1 MERKAAFYLGKEY
14 DPQTQRVLDDKP
26 VMYDSRD
33 LTTHAVCIGM
43 TGSGKTGLGVT
54 LLEEAALDGI
64 PSLIIDPKGD
74 MTNLLLTFPDLKPSD
89 FEPWVNLDDARRKD
103 QTVPEYAAA
112 IAQTWAKGLADWGQ
126 SGERI
131 RRLKESA
138 EFLIYTPGS
147 DAGLPLSVLRNF
159 QAPPLSWDEDEETLL
174 EMISG
179 TVSGLLALVGIQA
192 DPIQSREHI
201 LLSRVFEE
209 FWRRGRDLDLPQL
222 IEAIQRPPIAKL
234 GVFDLETVYPERER
248 FQLAMALNR
257 LVAAPSFAAWLKGE
271 AFDIERL
278 LWAPGGKPRVSIF
291 YIAHLDDAERMFFVT
306 LLLEQVIGWMRRQ
319 PGTTS
324 LRAILYFDELF
335 GYFPPHPA
343 NPASK
348 RPLLTLLKMARA
360 FGLGLMLTTQN
371 PVDLD
376 YKGLTNAGTWFIGK
390 LQTDRDKARV
400 LEGMEGV
407 ITESN
412 TLLDRAYLDRLIS
425 SLGPRVFVLH
435 NVHAPRPIL
444 YQTRWALSYLRGPL
458 TRAQVR
464 DLMRPFKSAEP
475 APRPQT
481 AVGPAVAPQAANYA
495 TAPVPA
501 AAPSIPEGFLPM
513 PPRVNARVAQYYLPV
528 EVSLERARRAL
539 GNGDSFT
546 SAQTAHLVY
555 LPYLVASGTALVSDP
570 RSGQAQEQTV
580 SCFLPLPGPHALV
593 PWEESR
599 VISLETELLGNGA
612 EPEALYGPLPEGM
625 GEPTSYTPLRAAFAD
640 YIYRASAIPRWVHR
654 PLKMESRIGESRE
667 EFLKRCQA
675 AAETAREQALAKIRQ
690 RYQITLDRLEQQ
702 LTRAERAL
710 EDQKIL
716 YKGRQQEELLSAGET
731 IVGMFLGRRRTSP
744 LSTASR
750 RRRMTSQARAN
761 LEQAEAEVAR
771 LKREIAACQEE
782 QEAALAQE
790 RRAWEGLE
798 AQVEEA
804 IVRPRKTDIRVNIL
818 GIAWVPHWLFAQEGG
833 RAPSPRLIP
842 ACRLPQVAK

>member
-1 MERKAAFYLGKEY
+1 MERQAAFYLGKEY
-14 DPQTQRVLDDKP
+14 DPQTQRVQDDRP

-43 TGSGKTGLGVT
+43 TGSGKTGLGIT

-74 MTNLLLTFPDLKPSD
+74 VTNLLLTFPDLKPSD
-89 FEPWVNLDDARRKD
+89 FEPWVNLDDARRKN

-112 IAQTWAKGLADWGQ
+112 IAQTWAKGLAEWGQ

-147 DAGLPLSVLRNF
+147 DAGLPLSVLKNF
-159 QAPPLSWDEDEETLL
+159 QAPTLSWDEDEETLI
-174 EMISG
+174 EMIAG
-179 TVSGLLALVGIQA
+179 TVSGLLGLVGIQG
-192 DPIQSREHI
+192 DPLQSREHI
-201 LLSRVFEE
+201 LLSRLFEE
-209 FWRRGRDLDLPQL
+209 FWRQGKDLDLPQI

-234 GVFDLETVYPERER
+234 GVFDVETFYPEKER

-257 LVAAPSFAAWLKGE
+257 LVAAPSFATWLKGE
-271 AFDIERL
+271 ALDIETL
-278 LWAPGGKPRVSIF
+278 LWAPGGKPRASIF
-291 YIAHLDDAERMFFVT
+291 YIAHLEDAERMFFVT
-306 LLLEQVIGWMRRQ
+306 LLLEQIIGWMRRQ
-319 PGTTS
+319 AGTTS
-324 LRAILYFDELF
+324 LRAILYFDEMF
-335 GYFPPHPA
+335 GFFPPHPA
-343 NPASK
+343 NPPSK

-360 FGLGLMLTTQN
+360 FGLGVMLTTQN

-400 LEGMEGV
+400 LEGMEG
-407 ITESN
+407 IISEAG

-425 SLGPRVFVLH
+425 SLGPRVFILH

-475 APRPQT
+475 APSQVAMKGTPPTET
-481 AVGPAVAPQAANYA
+481 AYAAVSASALP
-495 TAPVPA
+495 T
-501 AAPSIPEGFLPM
+501 PEGFTPM
-513 PPRVNARVAQYYLPV
+513 PPRVNARVPQYYPPV
-528 EVSLERARRAL
+528 EISLERARRSL
-539 GNGDSFT
+539 GGEAASM
-546 SAQTAHLVY
+546 QAHLVY
-555 LPYLVASGTALVSDP
+555 LSHLAASGTAILTDP
-570 RSGQAQEQTV
+570 RTGQTQEQTI
-580 SCFLPLPGPHALV
+580 SCFLPMPGPHGLV
-593 PWEESR
+593 PWEKYR
-599 VISLETELLGNGA
+599 VAPLGAEFLGNLA
-612 EPEALYGPLPEGM
+612 EPGALYGALPEGM
-625 GEPTSYTPLRAAFAD
+625 GELAPYAPLRAAFAD
-640 YIYRASAIPRWVHR
+640 YIYRAAAIPRWVHR
-654 PLKMESRIGESRE
+654 ALKMESRIGESRE

-675 AAETAREQALAKIRQ
+675 AAETAREQALAKVRQ
-690 RYQITLDRLEQQ
+690 RYEATLDRLEQQ
-702 LTRAERAL
+702 LLRAERYL

-731 IVGMFLGRRRTSP
+731 IVGMFIGRRRTSP

-761 LEQAEAEVAR
+761 LEQAEAEVSR

-782 QEAALAQE
+782 REAALSQE
-790 RRAWEGLE
+790 RHNWEGVE

-804 IVRPRKTDIRVNIL
+804 VIRPRKTDIRVTVL
-818 GIAWVPHWLFAQEGG
+818 GITWVPHWLFQEGRRG
-833 RAPSPRLIP
+833 TVQRLIP
-842 ACRLPQVAK
+842 ACRLPQPME

>member
-1 MERKAAFYLGKEY
+1 MERQATFYLGKEY

-43 TGSGKTGLGVT
+43 TGSGKTGLGIT
-54 LLEEAALDGI
+54 LLEEATLDGI

-74 MTNLLLTFPDLKPSD
+74 VTNLLLTFPDLRPSD

-159 QAPPLSWDEDEETLL
+159 QAPALSWDEDEETLR

-201 LLSRVFEE
+201 LLSRLFEE

-234 GVFDLETVYPERER
+234 GVFDIETFYPEKER

-271 AFDIERL
+271 PLDIERL
-278 LWAPGGKPRVSIF
+278 LWAPSGKPRVSIF
-291 YIAHLDDAERMFFVT
+291 YIAHLEDAERMFFVT

-412 TLLDRAYLDRLIS
+412 TLLDRTYLDRLIS

-464 DLMRPFKSAEP
+464 DLMRSYKSAAEP
-475 APRPQT
+475 APIPQADATPKAAPQT
-481 AVGPAVAPQAANYA
+481 AAYAAAPTPAP
-495 TAPVPA
+495 
-501 AAPSIPEGFLPM
+501 APSIPEGFLPM
-513 PPRVNARVAQYYLPV
+513 APRVNARVPQYYFPV
-528 EVSLERARRAL
+528 EVSQEHARRAL
-539 GNGDSFT
+539 GVEGT
-546 SAQTAHLVY
+546 SASAHLVY
-555 LPYLVASGTALVSDP
+555 LPYLAASGTALLSDP
-570 RSGQAQEQTV
+570 RSGQTQEETV
-580 SCFLPLPGPHALV
+580 SCFLPLPGPHGLV
-593 PWEESR
+593 PWEEHR
-599 VISLETELLGNGA
+599 ISSLDAERLGNIA
-612 EPEALYGPLPEGM
+612 EPGALYGPLPEGM
-625 GEPTSYTPLRAAFAD
+625 GDLAPYTPLRTAFAD
-640 YIYRASAIPRWVHR
+640 YIYRACAVPRWVHR
-654 PLKMESRIGESRE
+654 TLKMESRIGESRE

-675 AAETAREQALAKIRQ
+675 AAETAREQALAKVRQ
-690 RYQITLDRLEQQ
+690 RYQATLDRLEQQ

-771 LKREIAACQEE
+771 LKREVAAYQEE

-790 RRAWEGLE
+790 RRAWEGVE

-804 IVRPRKTDIRVNIL
+804 VIRPRKTDIRVTIL
-818 GIAWVPHWLFAQEGG
+818 GIAWVPHWLFAQEAGYG
-833 RAPSPRLIP
+833 APLQRLTP
-842 ACRLPQVAK
+842 ACRLPQGMQ